1 MIMLRFGRER
11 RNFMARKR
19 AEEHNIYFR
28 DVYIIHLAR
37 REREKKNM
45 IETQKPEEK
54 K

>member
-1 MIMLRFGRER
+1 MILLRFGRER
-11 RNFMARKR
+11 RNFMACKR

-37 REREKKNM
+37 RDKKKNM
-45 IETQKPEEK
+45 LEMQKPEEK